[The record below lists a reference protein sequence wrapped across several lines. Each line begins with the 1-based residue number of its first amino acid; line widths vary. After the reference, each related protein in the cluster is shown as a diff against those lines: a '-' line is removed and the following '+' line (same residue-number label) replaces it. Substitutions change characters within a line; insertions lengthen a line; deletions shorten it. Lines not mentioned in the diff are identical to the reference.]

1 MNTKIFLSID
11 LIDECKSNRELSAL
25 MRCSIFSI
33 FQLSLDGSW
42 DTMPEG
48 FPQLEA
54 MDRSVEVTLR
64 FPAFSQRAVFGLTV
78 QPMKLGQTENEVNKA
93 LAAVNKD
100 KRETNNDS
108 NSGEILRSLHKS
120 LLLILSLFLFL

>member
-1 MNTKIFLSID
+1 
-11 LIDECKSNRELSAL
+11 
-25 MRCSIFSI
+25 
-33 FQLSLDGSW
+33 
-42 DTMPEG
+42 MPEG

-64 FPAFSQRAVFGLTV
+64 FPAFSQRGVFGLTV

-100 KRETNNDS
+100 KRETNDDS
-108 NSGEILRSLHKS
+108 NSGEILRNLHKS
-120 LLLILSLFLFL
+120 LLLILSLFLFI

>member
-1 MNTKIFLSID
+1 
-11 LIDECKSNRELSAL
+11 
-25 MRCSIFSI
+25 
-33 FQLSLDGSW
+33 
-42 DTMPEG
+42 MPEG

-108 NSGEILRSLHKS
+108 NNGEILRNLHKS
-120 LLLILSLFLFL
+120 LLLILSLFLFI